1 VFVVARRVAEKM
13 RGWRF
18 GSMPGTHSE
27 QQPPPETSAR
37 ERLAIFSALALVL
50 LLASLDQTIV
60 STALPTIVR
69 EIGGLSH
76 LSWIVTAYLLAT
88 TIVVPLYG
96 KLGDLFGRRIV
107 LQVAV
112 IIFLIGS
119 ALCGIAQNLPE
130 LIAFRILQGL
140 GGGGLIVTAIAV
152 VGDVVPPRERGRYQ
166 GFFGGVFGL
175 STVLGPLIGGF
186 IVDNLSWRW
195 IFLINLPFGIL
206 ALAVINRTFRPDRKK
221 SKVEI
226 DYAGAV
232 LLGLSLTSLVIV
244 TSLGATLAAEAPVSL
259 FAFSLLGVVSLASF
273 MYIENK
279 VADPLLPLSLF
290 KNRAFV
296 IATAIGFI
304 VGLALFGSITLLP
317 LYLQIVKGL
326 DPTSAGLH
334 LTPMMLGVFVSSI
347 TSGQIISRIGRYKMF
362 PIMGTA
368 TMAIALTL
376 LSRITA
382 DTSAFTASAYM
393 LLLGLGLGMVMQILV
408 MAVQNA
414 VAYEQLGVATSGTT
428 LFRSIGGSVGAALF
442 GAIFAYTLNR
452 QINANAPSLAGTM
465 SDPAAI
471 SALSGAVKATYNDL
485 FVSSLHPV
493 FRMASALAFL
503 AFLLSFAIKEVPL
516 RTTLATEPSNDPLQ
530 MPRDAT
536 SLEELAR
543 IVERVTA
550 KDNRWHFYE
559 QAAKRFDVDLQ
570 PDEFWLLARIGE
582 AGGRES
588 KDELRKRLGPRETR
602 QPKLFSR
609 LEAADMARDVS
620 GGFLELTDRGQA
632 LYGRLLRRREENLA
646 HMLADWDRN
655 KHPEVRAL
663 MKELANS
670 FASSPPVQPAF
681 TPSPSTGH

>member
-1 VFVVARRVAEKM
+1 M
-13 RGWRF
+13 TN
-18 GSMPGTHSE
+18 SNSE
-27 QQPPPETSAR
+27 QSHRPETSAR

-112 IIFLIGS
+112 IIFLVGS
-119 ALCGIAQNLPE
+119 ALCGAAQNLPE

-186 IVDNLSWRW
+186 IVGNTSWRW
-195 IFLINLPFGIL
+195 IFLINLPFGLL
-206 ALAVINRTFRPDRKK
+206 ALLVINRTFRPQLQKK
-221 SKVEI
+221 QIQI
-226 DYAGAV
+226 DYPGAM
-232 LLGLSLTSLVIV
+232 LLALALSSIVIL
-244 TSLGATLAAEAPVSL
+244 TSLGATLASEAPVSL
-259 FAFSLLGVVSLASF
+259 FAFALLGVVSLASF
-273 MYIENK
+273 IYIETR
-279 VADPLLPLSLF
+279 VPDPLLPLSLF
-290 KNRAFV
+290 ANRAFV
-296 IATAIGFI
+296 IAAAIGFI

-362 PIMGTA
+362 PIIGTGI
-368 TMAIALTL
+368 MSIALTL
-376 LSRITA
+376 LSMITP
-382 DTSAFTASAYM
+382 DTAASTASAYM
-393 LLLGLGLGMVMQILV
+393 LLLGFGLGMVMQILV
-408 MAVQNA
+408 MSVQNA

-442 GAIFAYTLNR
+442 GAIFAYTLSGA
-452 QINANAPSLAGTM
+452 INAHAPQLASTM
-465 SDPAAI
+465 NDPAAI
-471 SALSGAVKATYNDL
+471 SALTGASRATYNDL

-493 FRMASALAFL
+493 FRMAAVCAFI
-503 AFLLSFAIKEVPL
+503 AFLLAFMLKEVPP
-516 RTTLATEPSNDPLQ
+516 RETLKTEPDNDPLQ

-536 SLEELAR
+536 SLEELQRIVAR
-543 IVERVTA
+543 ITA
-550 KDNRWHFYE
+550 RENRWRVYE
-559 QAAKRFDVDLQ
+559 EAAKRNGIDLQ
-570 PDEFWLLARIGE
+570 PDEFWLLSRIGE
-582 AGGRES
+582 LGGRAG
-588 KDELRKRLGPRETR
+588 KDELRQKLGPRELR
-602 QPKLFSR
+602 EPRLFGR
-609 LEAADMARDVS
+609 LEDAGMAREAPD
-620 GGFLELTDRGQA
+620 GFVELTDKGQEI
-632 LYGRLLRRREENLA
+632 YTRLLRQREENVA
-646 HMLADWDRN
+646 KMLADWDRN
-655 KHPEVRAL
+655 EHPEVRAL
-663 MKELANS
+663 MKELATS
-670 FASSPPVQPAF
+670 FASSPPIKPKPAA
-681 TPSPSTGH
+681 TPSVSIDH